1 MGKNRQPPAPLP
13 NRMPPLHL
21 AFLGIVIFAAFMVL
35 PLVRSNP
42 RLLASFA
49 GAAAALLAFLLF
61 VRRGAA
67 RSGRP
72 LQWEFLPRPVHYVQ
86 MTMHAS
92 IYAYWGWY
100 WREVY
105 HYVPLILAQV
115 VFVYVLDMLVC
126 WSRRDKWILGF
137 GPVPIVFSTNL
148 FLWFRDDWFF
158 LQFLLISTGV
168 LCKEFITWRRDGRR
182 AHIFNPSAI
191 ALCLFSIG
199 LLATHSTGITWAE
212 EVAVTLGRPPNI
224 YLEIFLIGLVVQALF
239 SVTLVTLA
247 AAATLY
253 ILNVAYT
260 HFTGVYY
267 FVDSNIPAAVFLG
280 LHLLVTDPATSP
292 RSNLAKTLFGAMYGG
307 AVFGMYALLGW
318 LGAPTFY
325 DKLLCVPPLNL
336 LVQVLD
342 RAALALMA
350 RLRQLRPIGVIA
362 AWSPRR
368 LNCAH
373 MAMWIPLFV
382 AMSATG
388 FVGGRHPGSS
398 SEFWQKACLEG
409 RRSACRTWTSTLD
422 IACRHG
428 SGRACITL
436 GLLLDQGQVIARN
449 ASESGKD
456 LGRACDLGV
465 SLACRSL
472 VALVARESQ
481 SIFTGRCE
489 GGDGESCFILASLY
503 YSGHGVPK
511 DYTRAAALFRES
523 CVSGWWRGCGGLA
536 ECYRAGQGAPA
547 DPAQAIRLFENA
559 CQKGIVPSCFSAA
572 TMYRARHDEILARRR
587 LEEGCAFRARY
598 AAATAAYFAPDPA
611 SPAAGPDAVC
621 APTASPAGFSRL
633 SP

>member
-1 MGKNRQPPAPLP
+1 MGKNRKPPEPEP
-13 NRMPPLHL
+13 NRVPPLRL
-21 AFLGIVIFAAFMVL
+21 AFFGIVIFAAFMLL

-42 RLLASFA
+42 RLIGSFA
-49 GAAAALLAFLLF
+49 GAAAALLALLLF
-61 VRRGAA
+61 LRRKAE
-67 RSGRP
+67 RSGRI
-72 LQWEFLPRPVHYVQ
+72 LRWEFLPRPVHYVQ

-168 LCKEFITWRRDGRR
+168 FCKEFITWNRDGRR
-182 AHIFNPSAI
+182 VHIFNPSAI
-191 ALCLFSIG
+191 ALCLFSIA
-199 LLATHSTGITWAE
+199 LLATHSTGITWGE
-212 EVAVTLGRPPNI
+212 EVAVTLGRPPHI

-260 HFTGVYY
+260 HSSGVYY
-267 FVDSNIPAAVFLG
+267 FIDSNIPAAVFLG

-292 RSNLAKTLFGAMYGG
+292 RSSLAKTLFGAMYGG

-342 RAALALMA
+342 RAALSLMS
-350 RLRQLRPIGVIA
+350 RLHRFRLRPIDAVA
-362 AWSPRR
+362 AWAPRR
-368 LNCAH
+368 LNFAH
-373 MAMWIPLFV
+373 MAIWIPLFIL
-382 AMSATG
+382 MSVTG
-388 FVGGRHPGSS
+388 FLGGRHPGGS
-398 SEFWQKACLEG
+398 SEFWQRACTEG
-409 RRSACRTWTSTLD
+409 RRNACRTWTSMLD
-422 IACRHG
+422 ISCQHG
-428 SGRACITL
+428 SSRACLTL
-436 GLLLDQGQVIARN
+436 GLLLDQGKVVARN
-449 ASESGKD
+449 ASAAGKD
-456 LGRACDLGV
+456 FGRACDLGV
-465 SLACRSL
+465 SWACSTLA
-472 VALVARESQ
+472 ALVSRESQ
-481 SIFTGRCE
+481 SIFTRGCQR
-489 GGDGESCFILASLY
+489 GDGESCFILASLY

-511 DYTRAAALFRES
+511 NYTRAAELFRES
-523 CVSGWWRGCGGLA
+523 CQNGWWRGCGGLA
-536 ECYRAGQGAPA
+536 ECYRAGQGMSA
-547 DPAQAIRLFENA
+547 DPVQAIQLFETA
-559 CQKGIVPSCFSAA
+559 CRKGIVPSCFSAA
-572 TMYRARHDEILARRR
+572 TMYRARNDDVLARRR
-587 LEEGCAFRARY
+587 FEEGCAFRARY
-598 AAATAAYFAPDPA
+598 TATNAAYFAADTSP
-611 SPAAGPDAVC
+611 PAAGPDALC
-621 APTASPAGFSRL
+621 AP
-633 SP
+633 